1 MSKPD
6 YVCTCVEMFDEYTG
20 ISYGIRECIP
30 CEAWDGACHCSCRCG
45 QCLYNTETPCG
56 ELSNEEPCKFC
67 LQRLIWKEED
77 EARWKEEE
85 DEAPTAAE
93 TANEEKDQATLTA
106 LPLKEDS

>member
-45 QCLYNTETPCG
+45 KCLYNTETPCG

-77 EARWKEEE
+77 DARM
-85 DEAPTAAE
+85 AAE
-93 TANEEKDQATLTA
+93 TANEREEEDEARTAAADTANEEKQN
-106 LPLKEDS
+106 SQ